1 MKISFTLDQDEGI
14 DPNDP
19 IGDIVITNAQ
29 TRLSVESTY
38 LDSWFD
44 VLIDGYKSLQNQN
57 KITLEIVEE
66 PDVIT
71 FETVLNGFKV
81 SYGKQK
87 LFFND
92 LNEFYQSL
100 LISAKELLFQLDQS
114 QENLSNFP
122 LLIKIHNFIEQS
134 STQQEQKSISAIAYL

>member
-1 MKISFTLDQDEGI
+1 MKISFALDQDEGI

-29 TRLSVESTY
+29 NRLSVESTY

-57 KITLEIVEE
+57 TITLEIVEE

-87 LFFND
+87 LFFSD

-100 LISAKELLFQLDQS
+100 LTSAKELLFQLDQA

-122 LLIKIHNFIEQS
+122 LLIKIHDFIEQS
-134 STQQEQKSISAIAYL
+134 STQQKSISAIAYL